1 MFGLMS
7 LEEQMLFR
15 NSFFILI
22 ALSTAI
28 LSCSKGYLN
37 TENQLFKII
46 GNAQGTTYTIQVVD
60 SSLHVSKFQIDSLLF
75 AFDEKLSTYKANS
88 LISRFNQVSFKQKN
102 NKLVLHYNKFLNKS
116 VKIGSQQSEVHVK
129 FLALS

>member
-22 ALSTAI
+22 ACSTAI

-37 TENQLFKII
+37 TENQIFKIV

-75 AFDEKLSTYKANS
+75 TFDEKLSNYKVNS
-88 LISRFNQVSFKQKN
+88 LISRFNQVSFTDTLLAN
-102 NKLVLHYNKFLNKS
+102 DDVFIHMLN
-116 VKIGSQQSEVHVK
+116 
-129 FLALS
+129 LSDSIFRLSKTILIPQLSR